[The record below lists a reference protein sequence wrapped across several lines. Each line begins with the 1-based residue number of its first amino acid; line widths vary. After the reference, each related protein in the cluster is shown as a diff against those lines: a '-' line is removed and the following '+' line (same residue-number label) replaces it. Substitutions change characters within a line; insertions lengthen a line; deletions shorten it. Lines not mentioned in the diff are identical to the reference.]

1 MSVRWV
7 RRRGAALGMTMF
19 AALLVVAG
27 CSGSSDDSATAL
39 SGAAQAETAP
49 MADAP
54 ASDDGSAGGGA
65 TAYSY
70 DSGDF
75 GGDDFDSDMAGEEPP
90 RSPGGP
96 SSAPLDRQI
105 IRTAQLSIEISV
117 PHQGTRET
125 TRAAQADAAAE
136 AATKIRA
143 LASAPGGYVSASDGS
158 GAVVTVTL
166 RIPSERYSSVL
177 ERIGELG
184 RVTAIDEST
193 SDVTDQLV
201 DLGSR
206 ITSMRTSVDRLR
218 TLLAEADSVADLISV
233 ESELT
238 RREADLD
245 SLLARQAQLKDLVSL
260 STVTVTIEA
269 VAESAATADE
279 PERSAFARGL
289 ADGWN
294 ALVSFGSWLAVVTGA
309 LLPFSP
315 LLLIVLIGA
324 LWWARRRVRR
334 LPATPA
340 AESAGD
346 TADEPAAP
354 AAAAASSAAADD

>member
-65 TAYSY
+65 TEYSY

-269 VAESAATADE
+269 VAESAATEDE

-289 ADGWN
+289 ADGWK
-294 ALVSFGSWLAVVTGA
+294 ALSEFGAWLAVLAGS

-315 LLLIVLIGA
+315 LILIGA
-324 LWWARRRVRR
+324 LGLWWLIRRARRGSQAQA
-334 LPATPA
+334 PAASVAIPGAAPTPA
-340 AESAGD
+340 AAP
-346 TADEPAAP
+346 PAP
-354 AAAAASSAAADD
+354 SADDA